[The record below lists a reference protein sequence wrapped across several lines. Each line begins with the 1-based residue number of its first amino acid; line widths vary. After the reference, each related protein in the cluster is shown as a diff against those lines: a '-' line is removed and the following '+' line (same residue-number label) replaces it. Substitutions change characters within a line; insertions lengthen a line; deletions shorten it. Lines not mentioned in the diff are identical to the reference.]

1 MTESLIAIIVLLI
14 AILALVIN
22 SLRNHVKQ
30 LKKPILEDSQSR
42 RLVLGALVIF
52 VVIIAVIIIFGLQR
66 IKMQTNEQVGK
77 ALRAMVETTETALE
91 NWYEGR
97 KTLLRYMADNP
108 AVIDQTERL
117 LSIEKNYLE
126 GSVPLKTIREFY
138 RNLPN
143 DYYGSLGFFII
154 SKGYINFGSMRNENL
169 GQENIIYKQRPEYL
183 NRVFQGQTILIPPM
197 ISDVPL
203 HKLQRG
209 AGSHNTTMF
218 VATPIFNDKGEI
230 IAALALR
237 LDPFKELVGI
247 TQIGYLG
254 SSGETYLI
262 DNRAVLISSSRFEKK
277 LANLNLLQQGQA
289 SILNVKV
296 LDPKRELTE
305 DKPFNAIRDE
315 LIPTFSAQQALN
327 KVAGYSVDG
336 YRDYRGKQ
344 VIGAWNWNEELN
356 LGIISEIDYEEIQA
370 GHLALRNTVTAVLL
384 SILILFTLLGNFS
397 LRIVRTMN
405 TRLNEAN
412 SLLEQRVEERTR
424 DLTDRERRLFD
435 IYEHSPVAYA
445 TIDPSGHFDKHNHVF
460 AELTGYAREAF
471 DSLDFWQLMPGGKE
485 NQEGQALLINAQ
497 KSPQKDINL
506 TIIDRQGREKEV
518 SASATFTKANHEIRL
533 SLLDISG
540 RVQALRKVASNEQ
553 QIRSIVS
560 NLPGAVFRFE
570 LSGRHWQ
577 ERGNLKFLSDKIEG
591 LTGYPKETFLKEP
604 PDLLLSELIIDKD
617 RKRIIKQ
624 FKDAAIKQHP
634 LLTTFKLN
642 DKHGNERVI
651 QVRANG
657 DRDNYSDTIY
667 FDGALLDIT
676 SQESLKAELKE
687 SENRFATILD
697 SVADGVVVIDRNGV
711 IQNFSRSAE
720 TIFGYSRHEVID
732 KEVSILQ
739 PDAMGDTHN
748 IFLTHY
754 KSKGGSDV
762 VNHVR
767 QLTAQRKNKEV
778 FPMEIAVR
786 EAELDHQKVF
796 IGILRDI
803 TERNRQ
809 QQRLIESEERLDS
822 ATHGAKIG
830 LWEVY
835 PQKGSALINAVW
847 ATMLG
852 YEPLD
857 ILESDS
863 KWSKLKGGYET
874 WMSLFL
880 PEDQQLLKNLASDY
894 MGQKIVE
901 HSNEIRMR
909 CKDGSY
915 KWILTMG
922 RVIETDNHNEPT
934 RILGVHIDINERK
947 KLELNYESAKE
958 IAENANRA
966 KSNFLANMSH
976 EIRTPMNAIIGMS
989 HLALSSDLNQQQRSY
1004 IDKVHRSAESLLG
1017 IINDILDFSKIEAG
1031 KLDVELSNFDLSE
1044 VLEDLVNFV
1053 GIKAEEKHLELLF
1066 DIQND
1071 LPMAL
1076 IGDSLRLTQV
1086 LINLT
1091 NNAVKFTQE
1100 GEVLLQVSSLRT
1112 TNSDVEINFAVTDT
1126 GIGMSKE
1133 QQADL
1138 FKPFTQADASTTRV
1152 HGGTGLGLAISKKLI
1167 NLMGG
1172 EIVVQSKLGKGS
1184 TFSFSIKFK
1193 LQTNCP
1199 KKQVAKVG
1207 KIQHILVV
1215 DDNAHARD
1223 IFARILQSMGYRY
1236 KLVANAKDALAL
1248 INQHDQEDPFQL
1260 LLVDW
1265 QMPVLDG
1272 VALARIVLTELEL
1285 KNPPLVF
1292 MVTAFGREEL
1302 TLQLN
1307 DLVVDDILTK
1317 PVTRNKL
1324 QQAIVQVSGKR
1335 QTSDLKFSTP
1345 KLKMQAAIKQ
1355 LRGTRILAVEDNE
1368 VNQQLISA
1376 LLTKNGIECD
1386 IAENGLIA
1394 LDMLEPDRYDGILM
1408 DCQMPVMDGYSATK
1422 KIRQQQAYT
1431 TLPILAMTANA
1442 MAGDK
1447 EKAIQAGMNDHIAKP
1462 INVETMF
1469 QIMASWINTDE
1480 QRQPQHITSSVEN
1493 TIENIIPNKM
1503 ITININDGL
1512 RRAMNNRPLYQKLLL
1527 GFGKSQKG
1535 FKDKFRAAIENNDI
1549 DEAIYLAHTL
1559 KGLAGNIG
1567 ALEVQQNAE
1576 VLEQQA
1582 RTGNLNF
1589 AAMQQVTRPLEMA
1602 IKEISVKVPALVSES
1617 DSDTEALPSQEFKP
1631 ARKCIEELQI
1641 MLCAYDTATSDFISA
1656 NRQTLQSAL
1665 GASLY
1670 TQLARSIE
1678 RYDYETALVDLQA
1691 HIQQQSDEN
1700 DNGIPNIE

>member
-1 MTESLIAIIVLLI
+1 MTESLIAIIILLI

-30 LKKPILEDSQSR
+30 LNKPILDDSQSR
-42 RLVLGALVIF
+42 RLVLGALMIF
-52 VVIIAVIIIFGLQR
+52 VVIIVVIIVFGLQR

-77 ALRAMVETTETALE
+77 ALQAMVETTETALE

-108 AVIDQTERL
+108 QMVRQTQQL
-117 LSIEKNYLE
+117 LSIEKNYLQ
-126 GSVPLKTIREFY
+126 GSGPLKTIREFY
-138 RNLPN
+138 QNLPN

-154 SKGYINFGSMRNENL
+154 SKDYINYGSMRNENL
-169 GQENIIYKQRPEYL
+169 GQESIIYKQRPEYL

-197 ISDVPL
+197 LSDVPL

-218 VATPIFNDKGEI
+218 VASPIFNNDGDI

-254 SSGETYLI
+254 QSGETYLV
-262 DNRAVLISSSRFEKK
+262 DNRAILISSSRFEKQ
-277 LANLNLLQQGQA
+277 LADLNLLQQGQA
-289 SILNVKV
+289 SILNLKV
-296 LDPKRELTE
+296 LDPGRQLTK
-305 DKPFNAIRDE
+305 DKPFDALRDE
-315 LIPTFSAQQALN
+315 LPPTYSVQQALN
-327 KVAGYSVDG
+327 KSEGFSTDG
-336 YRDYRGKQ
+336 YRDYRGIP

-356 LGIISEIDYEEIQA
+356 LGIISEIDYQEIQA
-370 GHLALRNTVTAVLL
+370 GHLALRNTVTAVLI
-384 SILILFTLLGNFS
+384 SILVLFTLLGNFS

-405 TRLNEAN
+405 HRLNEAN
-412 SLLEQRVEERTR
+412 ARLEQRVEERTR

-435 IYEHSPVAYA
+435 IYEHSPIAYA
-445 TIDPSGHFDKHNHVF
+445 TISPSGRFDKHNQVF
-460 AELTGYAREAF
+460 AELTGYPREAF
-471 DSLDFWQLMPGGKE
+471 ESIDFWQLLPGGIDNEDGK
-485 NQEGQALLINAQ
+485 ALLINAQ
-497 KSPQKDINL
+497 KAPQKDIGL
-506 TIIDRQGREKEV
+506 TIIDYRGQEKQV
-518 SASATFTKANHEIRL
+518 SASATFTKQNHEIRL
-533 SLLDISG
+533 SLLDITS
-540 RVQALRKVASNEQ
+540 RVQALRKVALNEQ
-553 QIRSIVS
+553 QIRSIVT

-570 LSGRHWQ
+570 MDDDRWQ
-577 ERGNLKFLSDKIEG
+577 ERGKLKFLSEKIEA
-591 LTGYPKETFLKEP
+591 LTGYPRETFTKEK
-604 PDLLLSELIIDKD
+604 PDMLLSQLIIEED
-617 RKRIIKQ
+617 RDRVIKQ
-624 FKDAAIKQHP
+624 FSDAIFNQQP
-634 LLTTFKLN
+634 LLTSFKLI
-642 DKHGNERVI
+642 DKSGYERVV
-651 QVRANG
+651 QVRANASN
-657 DRDNYSDTIY
+657 DEYSNKVY

-676 SQESLKAELKE
+676 QQESLKAELKE

-697 SVADGVVVIDRNGV
+697 SVADGVVVIDRKGV

-720 TIFGYSRHEVID
+720 TIFGYDRTEV
-732 KEVSILQ
+732 VGRPVAILQ
-739 PDAMGDTHN
+739 PDEMGDTHD
-748 IFLTHY
+748 IFLSHY
-754 KSKGGSDV
+754 HSRKDSDV

-786 EAELDHQKVF
+786 EAVLDHQQVF

-830 LWEVY
+830 LWELY
-835 PQKGSALINAVW
+835 PQEGWALINSVW

-852 YEPLD
+852 YEPQD

-874 WMSLFL
+874 WMGLFL
-880 PEDQQLLKNLASDY
+880 SEDQQMLKQLVKDY
-894 MGQKIVE
+894 MSQKIVE

-922 RVIETDNHNEPT
+922 RVIETDNHNVPT
-934 RILGVHIDINERK
+934 RISGVHIDINERK

-958 IAENANRA
+958 VAENANRA
-966 KSNFLANMSH
+966 KSDFLANMSH

-989 HLALSSDLNQQQRSY
+989 HLALSTDLNPQQRGY

-1031 KLDVELSNFDLSE
+1031 KLEVEASNFDLAE

-1076 IGDSLRLTQV
+1076 VGDSLRLTQV

-1112 TNSDVEINFAVTDT
+1112 THSDVEINFAVQDT
-1126 GIGMSKE
+1126 GIGMSEE

-1172 EIVVQSKLGKGS
+1172 EISVRSKLGRGS

-1193 LQTNCP
+1193 RQTNAP
-1199 KKQVAKVG
+1199 NRVVSKVS

-1215 DDNAHARD
+1215 DDNPHAQD
-1223 IFARILQSMGYRY
+1223 IFARILESMGYRY
-1236 KLVANAKDALAL
+1236 KLASSAKDALAL
-1248 INQHDQEDPFQL
+1248 INQNDESDPFQL
-1260 LLVDW
+1260 LLLDW
-1265 QMPVLDG
+1265 QMPIVDG
-1272 VALARIVLTELEL
+1272 VSMARIVLTELTL

-1302 TLQLN
+1302 SLQLN
-1307 DLVVDDILTK
+1307 DLAVDDILTK

-1324 QQAIVQVSGKR
+1324 HQAIIQASGER
-1335 QTSDLKFSTP
+1335 HVISPQFATP
-1345 KLKMQAAIKQ
+1345 KLKMKTAIKQ
-1355 LRGTRILAVEDNE
+1355 LKGAKILAVEDNE
-1368 VNQQLISA
+1368 VNQQLITA
-1376 LLTKNGIECD
+1376 LLTKNNIDCD

-1394 LDMLEPDRYDGILM
+1394 LDMLKPGRYDGILM
-1408 DCQMPVMDGYSATK
+1408 DCQMPVMDGYTATK
-1422 KIRQQQAYT
+1422 KIREQEQYKD
-1431 TLPILAMTANA
+1431 LPILAMTANA

-1469 QIMASWINTDE
+1469 QIMANWINTD
-1480 QRQPQHITSSVEN
+1480 RDNSATDVAVSHPSLVRD
-1493 TIENIIPNKM
+1493 IIPHKM
-1503 ITININDGL
+1503 ITINVSDGL
-1512 RRAMNNRPLYQKLLL
+1512 RRAMNNQLLYQKLLL
-1527 GFGKSQKG
+1527 GFSKG
-1535 FKDKFRAAIENNDI
+1535 QSNFKEKFRAAIEKNDV

-1567 ALEVQQNAE
+1567 AFDVQQNAE
-1576 VLEQQA
+1576 VLEQQV
-1582 RTGNLNF
+1582 RSGNLNF
-1589 AAMQQVTRPLEMA
+1589 SAMQLVTVPLEMA
-1602 IKEISVKVPALVSES
+1602 IKEIDVKIPKLGKNIEISKAS
-1617 DSDTEALPSQEFKP
+1617 DEPSQSP
-1631 ARKCIEELQI
+1631 QKCLSELRT
-1641 MLCAYDTATSDFISA
+1641 MLAEYDTATADFIGKHQQA
-1656 NRQTLQSAL
+1656 LQTEL
-1665 GASLY
+1665 GASLFS
-1670 TQLARSIE
+1670 QISKAVI
-1678 RYDYETALVDLQA
+1678 RYDYEAALNALN
-1691 HIQQQSDEN
+1691 SKE
-1700 DNGIPNIE
+1700 

>member
-22 SLRNHVKQ
+22 SLRKHVKQ
-30 LKKPILEDSQSR
+30 LQKPVLDDTQSR
-42 RLVLGALVIF
+42 RLVLGAIVIF
-52 VVIIAVIIIFGLQR
+52 VVIIVTIIVFGLQR

-91 NWYEGR
+91 SWYEGR

-108 AVIDQTERL
+108 EMVRQTEQL
-117 LSIEKNYLE
+117 LSIERNYLQ
-126 GSVPLKTIREFY
+126 GSLPLKTIREFY
-138 RNLPN
+138 RELPN

-154 SKGYINFGSMRNENL
+154 SKDYINYGSMRNENL

-183 NRVFQGQTILIPPM
+183 NRVFQGQTILIPPI

-203 HKLQRG
+203 HKVQRG

-218 VATPIFNDKGEI
+218 VASPIFNEQGDI

-254 SSGETYLI
+254 TSGETYLI
-262 DNRAVLISSSRFEKK
+262 DNRSVLISSSRFEKQ
-277 LANLNLLQQGQA
+277 LADLNLLQQGQA
-289 SILNVKV
+289 SILNLKI
-296 LDPKRELTE
+296 LDPMRELSK
-305 DKPFNAIRDE
+305 DKPFNAVRDE
-315 LIPTFSAQQALN
+315 LLPTFSARQALD
-327 KVAGYSVDG
+327 KQEGYSTDG
-336 YRDYRGKQ
+336 YRDYRGQ
-344 VIGAWNWNEELN
+344 LVIGAWNWNEELN
-356 LGIISEIDYEEIQA
+356 LGIISEIDYQEIQA
-370 GHLALRNTVTAVLL
+370 GHDALRNTVTAVLI
-384 SILILFTLLGNFS
+384 SILVLFTLLGNFS
-397 LRIVRTMN
+397 LRIMRTMN
-405 TRLNEAN
+405 LRLNEAN
-412 SLLEQRVEERTR
+412 TRLEQRVEERTR

-435 IYEHSPVAYA
+435 IYEHSPIAYA
-445 TIDPSGHFDKHNHVF
+445 TIDPSGHFDKHNQVF
-460 AELTGYAREAF
+460 AELTGYSRRAF
-471 DSLDFWQLMPGGKE
+471 DSLDFWQLIPNGRE
-485 NQEGQALLINAQ
+485 NQDAQALLINAQ
-497 KSPQKDINL
+497 KSPQKDISL
-506 TIIDRQGREKEV
+506 TIIDYHGREKQV
-518 SASATFTKANHEIRL
+518 SASATFTKENHEIRL

-570 LSGRHWQ
+570 MEGEDWK
-577 ERGNLKFLSDKIEG
+577 ERGQLKFLSDKIEP
-591 LTGYPKETFLKEP
+591 LTGYPKETFLDPNPK
-604 PDLLLSELIIDKD
+604 LLLSELIVKED
-617 RKRIIKQ
+617 RIRVVKQ
-624 FKDAAIKQHP
+624 FADAAFNQLP
-634 LLTTFKLN
+634 LLTTFNMK
-642 DKHGNERVI
+642 DRYGNGRVI

-657 DRDNYSDTIY
+657 NSDEFSKKVY

-676 SQESLKAELKE
+676 QQESLKAELEE

-697 SVADGVVVIDRNGV
+697 SVADGVVVIDRKGT

-720 TIFGYSRHEVID
+720 MIFGYNREEVVG
-732 KEVSILQ
+732 KPVAILQ
-739 PDAMGDTHN
+739 PDEMGDTHD
-748 IFLTHY
+748 IFLAHY
-754 KSKGGSDV
+754 RSQKGSDV

-786 EAELDHQKVF
+786 EAVLDHQKVF

-809 QQRLIESEERLDS
+809 QQRLIASEERLDS

-830 LWEVY
+830 LWELY
-835 PQKGSALINAVW
+835 PQKGSALINSVW

-880 PEDQQLLKNLASDY
+880 VEDQQLLKQLVRDY

-922 RVIETDNHNEPT
+922 RVIETDNHNVPT
-934 RILGVHIDINERK
+934 RISGVHIDINDRK

-958 IAENANRA
+958 VAENANRA

-989 HLALSSDLNQQQRSY
+989 HLALSTELDSQQRGY

-1031 KLDVELSNFDLSE
+1031 KLDVEMSNFGLTE

-1066 DIQND
+1066 DIQSD
-1071 LPMAL
+1071 LPTAL

-1091 NNAVKFTQE
+1091 NNAVKFTHD

-1112 TNSDVEINFAVTDT
+1112 TNTDVEINFAVSDT
-1126 GIGMSKE
+1126 GIGMSEE

-1172 EIVVQSKLGKGS
+1172 EISVQSKLGKGS
-1184 TFSFSIKFK
+1184 TFSFTIKFK
-1193 LQTNCP
+1193 RQLNTPN
-1199 KKQVAKVG
+1199 KVLTKVAK
-1207 KIQHILVV
+1207 IHHILVV

-1223 IFARILQSMGYRY
+1223 IFTRILQSMGYRY
-1236 KLVANAKDALAL
+1236 KVVGSAKDALAL
-1248 INQHDQEDPFQL
+1248 INKHDESDPFQL
-1260 LLVDW
+1260 LLIDW

-1272 VALARIVLTELEL
+1272 VAMARIVLTELKL

-1302 TLQLN
+1302 SLQLN
-1307 DLVVDDILTK
+1307 DLVVDEILTK

-1324 QQAIVQVSGKR
+1324 QQAIVQISGERKPSNL
-1335 QTSDLKFSTP
+1335 QFSTP
-1345 KLKMQAAIKQ
+1345 KLKMKAAIKQ
-1355 LRGTRILAVEDNE
+1355 LKGARILAVEDNE

-1376 LLTKNGIECD
+1376 LLTKNDIDCD

-1394 LDMLEPDRYDGILM
+1394 IDMLEPDRYDGILM
-1408 DCQMPVMDGYSATK
+1408 DCQMPVMDGYSATR
-1422 KIRQQQAYT
+1422 KIRELEEYKDI
-1431 TLPILAMTANA
+1431 PILAMTANA

-1447 EKAIQAGMNDHIAKP
+1447 EKALQAGMNDHIAKP

-1469 QIMASWINTDE
+1469 QIMANWINTDK
-1480 QRQPQHITSSVEN
+1480 RQPAQPSNLPIVSNVKTSL
-1493 TIENIIPNKM
+1493 PPKM
-1503 ITININDGL
+1503 ITINVNDGL
-1512 RRAMNNRPLYQKLLL
+1512 RRAMNNSLLYQKLLL
-1527 GFGKSQKG
+1527 GFSKSQQG
-1535 FKDKFRAAIENNDI
+1535 FKAKFRAAIEHNDV
-1549 DEAIYLAHTL
+1549 DEAVYLAHTL

-1567 ALEVQQNAE
+1567 AFDVQQNAE

-1582 RTGNLNF
+1582 RSGNLSF
-1589 AAMQQVTRPLEMA
+1589 ATMQQVTRPLEMA
-1602 IKEISVKVPALVSES
+1602 INEINVKVPELDSPSELEENQS
-1617 DSDTEALPSQEFKP
+1617 REEKVDE
-1631 ARKCIEELQI
+1631 KCIDELMR
-1641 MLCAYDTATSDFISA
+1641 MLADYDTATTDFITTHRTNLRSI
-1656 NRQTLQSAL
+1656 L
-1665 GASLY
+1665 GASLF
-1670 TQLARSIE
+1670 TQLTRSIE
-1678 RYDYETALVDLQA
+1678 RYDYETALQDLQTF
-1691 HIQQQSDEN
+1691 IQEQAK
-1700 DNGIPNIE
+1700 